1 MNTFFQKNNNKV
13 RTRGFVLPL
22 TLIVCVIILTIA
34 TGISVILAKELYFSK
49 LSRLSQV
56 AYYAADSGL
65 MCATMIDDKYIDPET
80 GLGIFEYN
88 NLVTSQS
95 VLDKINISRIANG
108 QSAITLADIKCATS
122 DIFDETAT
130 SFAVTAF
137 TRTDAAG
144 NPDNGQT
151 STFNMRMD
159 LDGGEYRCATVVIN
173 KTSKYRQIIS
183 RGFASCNSV
192 FAYPIERAIVSTAES
207 ADIEISPDPDPT
219 PDPTPP
225 SNTTVLTSGTS
236 WVVPDGVTQIKIWAV
251 GAGGGG
257 AGANGVDAT
266 AGGGGGAGGLVYGVA
281 DVTPGQIF
289 SYNLGPAGVG
299 STGGV
304 NGGLGGDTFIS
315 SGSLSLSAYG
325 GTGGKHNTGAPG
337 SGGAATGGL
346 GWLSIGSATG
356 GTGYGPVGDVGGGAG
371 GGTALANASANG
383 AEGGTGAQA
392 NDISGLFAALV
403 EAGYP
408 TTAPGAGSLVTGT
421 QNAMSGSSATGVGSG
436 GGGAANQGGN
446 GGDGLFGGGGGG
458 AAGYSANNMKG
469 GDGGQGFIVITIQ

>member
-1 MNTFFQKNNNKV
+1 MNTFFQQSNNKA

-49 LSRLSQV
+49 LSRLSQI

-95 VLDKINISRIANG
+95 VLDKINVSRVVNG

-130 SFAVTAF
+130 SFAVTPF
-137 TRTDAAG
+137 SRTDTAG

-159 LDGGEYRCATVVIN
+159 LGGGEYRCATVVVN

-207 ADIEISPDPDPT
+207 TDIDTSPT
-219 PDPTPP
+219 PDPTPS
-225 SNTTVLTSGTS
+225 SNTTILTSGTS

-257 AGANGVDAT
+257 AGSNGIDAT
-266 AGGGGGAGGLVYGVA
+266 AGGGGGAGGLVYGVV
-281 DVTPGQIF
+281 DVIPGQIF
-289 SYNLGPAGVG
+289 SYNLGPGGVG

-304 NGGLGGDTFIS
+304 NGGLGGDTFLS
-315 SGSLSLSAYG
+315 SGSLSMSAFG
-325 GTGGKHNTGAPG
+325 GTGGKHNTGAAAN
-337 SGGAATGGL
+337 GGAATAGV
-346 GWLSIGSATG
+346 GWLSIGSVVG
-356 GTGYGPVGDVGGGAG
+356 GTGYGSVGDVGGGG
-371 GGTALANASANG
+371 GGGIAMANASSNSS
-383 AEGGTGAQA
+383 EGGSGAQA
-392 NDISGLFAALV
+392 NDISGLFAALT

-408 TTAPGAGSLVTGT
+408 TTAPGTGSLVAGT
-421 QNAMSGSSATGVGSG
+421 QNAMNGSTATGVGSG